1 MGKTQSFL
9 YGVSG
14 KVGNTVARKGPNGGT
29 VLAQYQPK
37 VKNPQ
42 TNAQM
47 AQRIILA
54 TVAQAI
60 PLLSPIVDHSFEG
73 FAVGAKS
80 KNEFRRLNMRLLR
93 KYAANDFADTPSAV
107 DATCF
112 MTTKGIKALI
122 PNRYQISS
130 GSLAQPRFAIT
141 RVSSDGNKLAFTFP
155 QLTLPIT
162 VVDERASV
170 KVADA
175 LRQMFGITSTGEQI
189 TTVIIQR
196 SGEGFKYV
204 FNDDAAPGWVIPYT
218 SMRAARLVMSN
229 DPDVLSQTVVLSL
242 SQPNEAARNIMG
254 RVMGVLIGAKTD
266 SSLFQYLYGYLTD
279 TSNYTAALVN
289 NDTAI
294 EITFTSA
301 LEVDGWSAD
310 SDHLG
315 HAYAGGIIRSKY
327 NDNGKWSYS
336 NSFMEIAGLSD
347 DEWKNYGLEWNS
359 AIQAWFSSQ
368 VIASNDLFLKEGAT
382 ANELGE
388 SFA

>member
-93 KYAANDFADTPSAV
+93 QYAAYDFANTPSAV

-130 GSLAQPRFAIT
+130 GSLAQPRLAIA
-141 RVSSDGNKLAFTFP
+141 RDSSDGNKLIFTFP
-155 QLTLPIT
+155 KLTLPIAE
-162 VVDERASV
+162 DDIPNV
-170 KVADA
+170 KFADVM
-175 LRQMFGITSTGEQI
+175 RQMFGITSPGEQI
-189 TTVIIQR
+189 TVVIIQR
-196 SGEGFKYV
+196 SGEGFKYM
-204 FNDDAAPGWVIPYT
+204 FNDDDSPGWVIPYT
-218 SMRAARLVMSN
+218 SMRAARLVVPSDTDFN
-229 DPDVLSQTVVLSL
+229 QTIRVDSSDVDSTV
-242 SQPNEAARNIMG
+242 EDIMG
-254 RVMGVLIGAKTD
+254 RVMAVISSSAKTD
-266 SSLFQYLYGYLTD
+266 MSLCD
-279 TSNYTAALVN
+279 TLNNTISDASN
-289 NDTAI
+289 
-294 EITFTSA
+294 FTSA
-301 LEVDGWSAD
+301 IVGGNLETTLSAKIEVDSWSAD
-310 SDHLG
+310 SNHLG

-359 AIQAWFSSQ
+359 AIQAWFTTNM
-368 VIASNDLFLKEGAT
+368 IASNDLFLKEGAT

>member
-37 VKNPQ
+37 VKNPR

-93 KYAANDFADTPSAV
+93 QYAANDFANTPSAV

-130 GSLAQPRFAIT
+130 GSLAQPRFAIA
-141 RVSSDGNKLAFTFP
+141 RDSSASNKLIFTFP
-155 QLTLPIT
+155 KISLPI
-162 VVDERASV
+162 DEGDLITIRV
-170 KVADA
+170 GDA
-175 LRQMFGITSTGEQI
+175 IRQMFGITSTGEQLTI
-189 TTVIIQR
+189 VIIQR
-196 SGEGFKYV
+196 SGEGFKYM
-204 FNDDAAPGWVIPYT
+204 FNDDDAPGWVIPYT
-218 SMRAARLVMSN
+218 SMRAARLVVAPDTDFNQTITVTYNNLENTVESLMGKVMEAFAQSAKTDISLWDMLN
-229 DPDVLSQTVVLSL
+229 DVLSDPSNFTFSVVGTNL
-242 SQPNEAARNIMG
+242 
-254 RVMGVLIGAKTD
+254 
-266 SSLFQYLYGYLTD
+266 
-279 TSNYTAALVN
+279 
-289 NDTAI
+289 
-294 EITFTSA
+294 EITLTA
-301 LEVDGWSAD
+301 KPEVDSWSAD

-315 HAYAGGIIRSKY
+315 HAYAGGIIRSKF

-347 DEWKNYGLEWNS
+347 DDWKNYGLEWNS
-359 AIQAWFSSQ
+359 AIQAWFTTNM
-368 VIASNDLFLKEGAT
+368 IASNDLFLKEGAT

>member
-1 MGKTQSFL
+1 MGKTHAYL

-14 KVGNTVARKGPNGGT
+14 KVGNVVARRGPNGGT
-29 VLAQYQPK
+29 VLAQYK
-37 VKNPQ
+37 AKIKNPQ

-60 PLLSPIVDHSFEG
+60 PLLSPIIDHSFEG

-80 KNEFRRLNMRLLR
+80 KNEFRRLNMSLLR
-93 KYAANDFADTPSAV
+93 QYAANDFENTPIARE
-107 DATCF
+107 ATCF
-112 MTTKGIKALI
+112 MTTKGVKALI

-130 GSLAQPRFAIT
+130 GSLSQPRFAIARDT
-141 RVSSDGNKLAFTFP
+141 TASKKLAFTFP
-155 QLTLPIT
+155 KLTLPIT
-162 VVDERASV
+162 EIEERDCV
-170 KVADA
+170 TLKDA

-189 TTVIIQR
+189 TIVIIQR
-196 SGEGFKYV
+196 SGEGFKYI
-204 FNDDAAPGWVIPYT
+204 FNNDPAPGWVIPYT

-229 DPDVLSQTVVLSL
+229 DPADLSTAVVL
-242 SQPNEAARNIMG
+242 NEPLDTAKNIMG
-254 RVMGVLIGAKTD
+254 KVMEVLSSSAKTD
-266 SSLFQYLYGYLTD
+266 LSLLDYINAYLD
-279 TSNYTAALVN
+279 DDSHYTAALVN
-289 NDTAI
+289 DNTAL
-294 EITFTSA
+294 EITFNSA

-336 NSFMEIAGLSD
+336 NSFMEIAGLTD
-347 DEWKNYGLEWNS
+347 DEWKNYGLEWGS
-359 AIQAWFSSQ
+359 AIRAWFTKTL
-368 VIASNDLFLKEGAT
+368 IATNDLFLKEGAT